1 MLRSTVVLCAFLLS
15 DATSIAAQSSR
26 FEPALLERPDV
37 RAAMQSVDTR
47 AGAIVDEWIKIVEI
61 PAPSG
66 KEQART
72 EYIRAEMQRVGLTDI
87 RTDDIHNV
95 SGVRKGTGGGPTVV
109 FAAHMDTVFP
119 AGTSVQVTRE
129 GNILHAPGVGDDTA
143 NLMATF
149 EMFRALE
156 RAKVQTAG
164 DLIFLASVQ
173 EEVGSL
179 GAKYWLE
186 KSGYK
191 PDMFVA
197 ADGPDMRVWYGA
209 LRISART
216 SSITRRPARTRRRAA
231 ARQAQPGP
239 WPRRSRRS
247 MMCRCRRSSRGW
259 ASTSFQC

>member
-95 SGVRKGTGGGPTVV
+95 SGVKGDGGR
-109 FAAHMDTVFP
+109 ADRRLC
-119 AGTSVQVTRE
+119 GTHGHR
-129 GNILHAPGVGDDTA
+129 LPRRDVG
-143 NLMATF
+143 
-149 EMFRALE
+149 
-156 RAKVQTAG
+156 AG
-164 DLIFLASVQ
+164 D
-173 EEVGSL
+173 
-179 GAKYWLE
+179 
-186 KSGYK
+186 
-191 PDMFVA
+191 
-197 ADGPDMRVWYGA
+197 
-209 LRISART
+209 ARGEY
-216 SSITRRPARTRRRAA
+216 PARAGRRRRHGEPDGHLRDVSG
-231 ARQAQPGP
+231 AR
-239 WPRRSRRS
+239 
-247 MMCRCRRSSRGW
+247 
-259 ASTSFQC
+259 ASQGSDGG